1 MSLVDSSIAMLGRL
15 LLLLTSAAALRIAP
29 LRPVEVHGRH
39 AAPVASI
46 AVFGASGATGSE
58 AVLQAL
64 ERGEDV
70 TCLVRDRSKLNA
82 PRSAAGFREVR
93 YAASVARRHRISA
106 LSTLTLAS
114 HPRLSL
120 APLSAPYRALPSP
133 RTSSR

>member
-1 MSLVDSSIAMLGRL
+1 MHDARLIEGVASRNGHHCHKIVYYRKVLGSRHLNRYSHVSLVDSSIAMLGRL

-29 LRPVEVHGRH
+29 LRPVEVHARH

-93 YAASVARRHRISA
+93 
-106 LSTLTLAS
+106 
-114 HPRLSL
+114 
-120 APLSAPYRALPSP
+120 
-133 RTSSR
+133 